1 MSTYDELT
9 KICKN
14 IIRKNNPDT
23 AIMLISTLRFPVSNE
38 LIGSKGAVKIF
49 KIYSDCSVGYNSK
62 KYDNNFRSYNT
73 KINKN
78 FRKVNKLL

>member
-1 MSTYDELT
+1 MSTYGELT

-14 IIRKNNPDT
+14 IIRKNNPET
-23 AIMLISTLRFPVSNE
+23 AVMLISTLTFPVSNE
-38 LIGSKGAVKIF
+38 LIGIKGAVRIF
-49 KIYSDCSVGYNSK
+49 KIYADCSVEYTSK
-62 KYDNNFRSYNT
+62 KYDNNFRSYNN